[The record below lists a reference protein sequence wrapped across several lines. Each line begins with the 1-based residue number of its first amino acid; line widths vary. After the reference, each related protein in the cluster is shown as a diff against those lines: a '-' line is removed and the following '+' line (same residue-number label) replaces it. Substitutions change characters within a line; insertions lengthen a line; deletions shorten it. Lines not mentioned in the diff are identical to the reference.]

1 MAARALDFTGQ
12 AHADV
17 VERCGET
24 LAESAAR
31 LYYGSAMRTLLLT
44 LLIAATLSSCGDI
57 VVGPVDHS
65 CHSNPGRGTLGSGC
79 GGGGGGR

>member
-1 MAARALDFTGQ
+1 
-12 AHADV
+12 
-17 VERCGET
+17 
-24 LAESAAR
+24 
-31 LYYGSAMRTLLLT
+31 MRILLLT
-44 LLIAATLSSCGDI
+44 LLIAATLSACGDI